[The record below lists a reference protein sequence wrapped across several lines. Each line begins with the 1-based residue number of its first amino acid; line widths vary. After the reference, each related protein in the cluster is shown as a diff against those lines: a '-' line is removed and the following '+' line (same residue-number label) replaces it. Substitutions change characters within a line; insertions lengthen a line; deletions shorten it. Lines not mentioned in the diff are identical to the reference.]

1 MNIAMRNREKRISS
15 TARIYER
22 ESQLLEKINQIQTDA
37 FISKAELSKAFVELS
52 HEYAKLLKQIIKI
65 TRIGDSNQRKLFL
78 ANEQIEKQQKELSIA
93 YKQME
98 LLARTDPLT
107 QLANRRDFLERL
119 QQEIIRFERSGNPF
133 SVVLG
138 DIDDFK
144 SVNDRYGHDCGD
156 LVLVTIAK
164 IFKSMLR
171 KQDSVGRWGGE
182 EFILLLPEAPMK
194 GGEKVAEG
202 IRKRI
207 ARETFSYKDHQLS
220 ITITFGVC
228 EYNGVMDI
236 DTCVKRADEALFAGK
251 DKGKNCVVL
260 ANME

>member
-1 MNIAMRNREKRISS
+1 MRNKEKKIFN
-15 TARIYER
+15 TARIYDR
-22 ESQLLEKINQIQTDA
+22 ESQLLDKVCQIQADD
-37 FISKAELSKAFVELS
+37 FNSKADLFKEFVELS
-52 HEYAKLLKQIIKI
+52 NEYAKLLKQTIKI

-78 ANEQIEKQQKELSIA
+78 ANEQIEKQKKELSIA
-93 YKQME
+93 YKKME

-107 QLANRRDFLERL
+107 QLSNRRDFLEKF
-119 QQEIIRFERSGNPF
+119 QNEIIRFERSGKPF

-144 SVNDRYGHDCGD
+144 TVNDRFGHDCGD
-156 LVLVTIAK
+156 FVLVTTAK

-182 EFILLLPEAPMK
+182 EFILLLPEAPLK
-194 GGEKVAEG
+194 GGKKVAEG

-207 ARETFSYKDHQLS
+207 AGETFSYQEHQIS

-228 EYNGVMDI
+228 EYDGVMDI
-236 DTCVKRADEALFAGK
+236 DTCVKRADKALYSGK
-251 DKGKNCVVL
+251 HKGKNCVAL
-260 ANME
+260 ANMR

>member
-1 MNIAMRNREKRISS
+1 MRNRGKKTSD

-22 ESQLLEKINQIQTDA
+22 ELLWLRRISQIQADDS
-37 FISKAELSKAFVELS
+37 ISKTELFKGFVDLSK
-52 HEYAKLLKQIIKI
+52 EYAKLLKQTIKI

-78 ANEQIEKQQKELSIA
+78 ANEQIEKQKKELSIA
-93 YKQME
+93 YKKME
-98 LLARTDPLT
+98 MLARIDPLT
-107 QLANRRDFLERL
+107 QLSNRRDFLEKF
-119 QQEIIRFERSGNPF
+119 QQEINRFERNGNPF

-156 LVLVTIAK
+156 FVLVTLAK
-164 IFKSMLR
+164 ILKSMIR

-182 EFILLLPEAPMK
+182 EFILLLPEAPLP
-194 GGEKVAEG
+194 GGKKVAEG

-207 ARETFSYKDHQLS
+207 AGETFSCHQHQVS

-228 EYNGVMDI
+228 EYNGVLDI
-236 DTCVKRADEALFAGK
+236 DTCIKRADEALYSGK
-251 DKGKNCVVL
+251 HQGKNCVVL
-260 ANME
+260 AKMK

>member
-1 MNIAMRNREKRISS
+1 MRNREKKVSDS
-15 TARIYER
+15 AQIYER
-22 ESQLLEKINQIQTDA
+22 ELQLLKKINQIQVDN
-37 FISKAELSKAFVELS
+37 FISKAELFKEFVELS
-52 HEYAKLLKQIIKI
+52 NEYAKLLKQTIKI

-78 ANEQIEKQQKELSIA
+78 ANEQIEKQKKELNLA
-93 YKQME
+93 YQKME
-98 LLARTDPLT
+98 MLARTDPLT
-107 QLANRRDFLERL
+107 QLSNRRDFLERL
-119 QQEIIRFERSGNPF
+119 QYEIIRFERSGKPF

-156 LVLVTIAK
+156 FVLVNLAK

-182 EFILLLPEAPMK
+182 EFILLLPEAPLP
-194 GGEKVAEG
+194 GGKKVAEG
-202 IRKRI
+202 IRKQI
-207 ARETFSYKDHQLS
+207 AGETFSYQEHRIS

-228 EYNGVMDI
+228 VYNGVMDI
-236 DTCVKRADEALFAGK
+236 DTCIKRADEALYSGK
-251 DKGKNCVVL
+251 HQGKNCVVL

>member
-1 MNIAMRNREKRISS
+1 MRNRGKKISN

-22 ESQLLEKINQIQTDA
+22 ESQLLEKINQIQADD
-37 FISKAELSKAFVELS
+37 FISKAELLKEFVELS
-52 HEYAKLLKQIIKI
+52 NEYAKLLKQSIKI

-78 ANEQIEKQQKELSIA
+78 ANEQIQKQKEELSIA
-93 YKQME
+93 YKKME
-98 LLARTDPLT
+98 MLARTDPLT
-107 QLANRRDFLERL
+107 QLSNRRDFLEKF
-119 QQEIIRFERSGNPF
+119 QHEIIRFERSGKPF
-133 SVVLG
+133 SVVLS

-156 LVLVTIAK
+156 IVLVTTAK

-171 KQDSVGRWGGE
+171 KQDTVGRWGGE
-182 EFILLLPEAPMK
+182 EFILLLPEAPLL
-194 GGEKVAEG
+194 GGKTVAEG

-207 ARETFSYKDHQLS
+207 ARETFSYNGHQLS

-236 DTCVKRADEALFAGK
+236 DTCVKRADEALYSGK
-251 DKGKNCVVL
+251 HKGKNCVVP
-260 ANME
+260 ANVG